1 MGDRVFLKVET
12 RKGDIMIPFLGLRE
26 VDYFTVG
33 YENEVELINS
43 LCEMLN
49 LAVSLDDVIKV
60 SIYGDKYKNT
70 GNSSLDCLKFRDDN
84 YNADSV
90 KEMLS
95 FYLRQDHRRIK
106 YCDVRHVNTDE
117 MVKFK
122 GGKTISDRGI
132 NLAVKAFMNG
142 DYKKQR
148 DMYFLIKG
156 FGGIRI
162 EKLSGEEIVDYR
174 KNLAYAEAEEDDF
187 YQYLVELASKGEE
200 EFEKAMDELS
210 KNDLEDISRMLGT
223 NDVVLFDGVNTK
235 NGMTEDMYALEALT
249 GMRIDSL
256 KKLLADFCNDYL
268 SEYEVRLGH
277 IR

>member
-1 MGDRVFLKVET
+1 MGDKVFLKIET
-12 RKGDIMIPFLGLRE
+12 RKGDVLIPFLGLKE

-33 YENEVELINS
+33 YENEAELINS

-49 LAVSLDDVIKV
+49 LAISLEDVIKV
-60 SIYGDKYKNT
+60 SITSDKYKGT
-70 GNSSLDCLKFRDDN
+70 GNSSLNYLKFKVDN
-84 YNADSV
+84 YNVDSL

-95 FYLRQDHRRIK
+95 LYLRQDHRRIK

-122 GGKTISDRGI
+122 GGFPISDRGI
-132 NLAVKAFMNG
+132 DLAVKAFMNG
-142 DYKKQR
+142 NYKKQR

-162 EKLSGEEIVDYR
+162 DKLSNEEIVDYR
-174 KNLAYAEAEEDDF
+174 KNLAIAEAMEDDF

-223 NDVVLFDGVNTK
+223 NDVVLFDGVKTQD
-235 NGMTEDMYALEALT
+235 GMTEDMYALEALT
-249 GMRIDSL
+249 GMRISSL
-256 KKLLADFCNDYL
+256 KKMLADFCNDYL
-268 SEYEVRLGH
+268 SEYEVRLGR